1 MDIYH
6 YVIVLAALYEVQ
18 AWVGPDKS
26 VIVPGQNFSFTC
38 KTRQNQ
44 SSENIKWRIIGDPR
58 THDVIKLGK
67 NFTRIALKE
76 EDGEVYKTGQITCRL
91 AETEND
97 TVNTI
102 YCLKN
107 AAVWKKKSWKNFFK
121 PPKQVVLLVECFQ
134 SIISNANLH
143 IRLLPK
149 SPSLSCLILDY
160 EELHCRW
167 RNQGSETNYT
177 LIYHTTEIGYQQTH
191 FEACNGTRDTS
202 CVVKFDRDQHKNLNL
217 FYYMRLNITLK
228 ATNLV
233 GSSSTSL
240 NCYPAAIPSAPKG
253 IVLRSKYY
261 ADEREVDLS
270 LGLNTSL
277 DYFSLGRKLLNYQ
290 YLHVGDD
297 NQGKALLERLQN
309 NENHFSWECWNAF
322 CETPPDNNNAFDWTS
337 KTLLWEN
344 EEMTADMLDLMANTS
359 YVVRA
364 RYKAQNIS
372 LDLCSP
378 DVWSDFSYSNVT
390 KTEPIKPGKTEVA
403 MLWFEHP
410 TEFVQKF
417 LVHDGS
423 FILAWKEDNIPH
435 YKYNLISAYSL
446 TLNYSGDSK
455 VKSNDFSNCAVQ
467 FKAMN
472 EIGSSKVETCVFA
485 SEMAVK
491 VNAFTVSPSSDTLAV
506 IDVELSCQSFINE
519 SWFPCSNATEVIEE
533 QYSLVVF
540 FWPIG
545 EGVVPTENLI
555 RQPSQVNIWKSDSI
569 TINVTMHSKSLK
581 NGALTVSVH
590 KPAEESPLLLRY
602 PKHTKDSPV
611 DTESTLQFKSIRL
624 DSYYGNHFRG
634 NLSYNFTKHN
644 PYQFA
649 VSLKSNEAI
658 GPALLSADGYIFGTQ
673 APSGSPNNVT
683 VKKDSGIV
691 EWQPV
696 DLQQQHGRIIQYL
709 VYLSTNQHCG
719 RFPQK
724 LMGNESCAEECPY
737 PDVLKRFDVSPAGGR
752 KNIIQNYIIPN
763 VKGHIS
769 KSIRNSVKVQGRHYY
784 IRISAKNQDGE
795 GPCSETVLG
804 FVNKSPGYGVPV
816 IIVAVLVTTAVVL
829 SITLYIKDRINFKK
843 FFPPPPTP
851 SIARCVI
858 SADTFKILYHRP
870 VAEQLD
876 LISDNPPSNGPPR
889 GYSDGIPDR
898 LNLEGN
904 NAGQGCAPYIS
915 MAKTLELSPL
925 GNTENCQER
934 DKLLDDVDYKENY
947 ADDNSDA
954 EHSSQ
959 NRDYSSSSE
968 GYTTMA
974 RQALECANSCAK

>member
-6 YVIVLAALYEVQ
+6 FVIVLASALNGGQSEVDPYTL
-18 AWVGPDKS
+18 AVA
-26 VIVPGQNFSFTC
+26 PGQNFSFTC
-38 KTRQNQ
+38 KTRRRHP
-44 SSENIKWRIIGDPR
+44 SEDIEWQLIQPYNS
-58 THDVIKLGK
+58 VIQLGK
-67 NFTRIALKE
+67 NFTKIAEKK
-76 EDGEVYKTGQITCRL
+76 EDGTLYKTGQITCRL

-102 YCLKN
+102 YCLNN
-107 AAVWKKKSWKNFFK
+107 AAVWKKKSWKNFFN
-121 PPKQVVLLVECFQ
+121 PPKQVVLRVECFQ

-149 SPSLSCLILDY
+149 PPSLSCLILDGN
-160 EELHCRW
+160 ELHCRW
-167 RNQGSETNYT
+167 RDQGNETHYT

-202 CVVKFDRDQHKNLNL
+202 CVVKFDKDQLEILKL
-217 FYYMRLNITLK
+217 FYYMRLNITLE

-233 GSSSTSL
+233 GSNSTSM

-261 ADEREVDLS
+261 ADERE
-270 LGLNTSL
+270 
-277 DYFSLGRKLLNYQ
+277 

-337 KTLLWEN
+337 KTLFTKN
-344 EEMTADMLDLMANTS
+344 GEMTADMLDLMANTS

-364 RYKAQNIS
+364 RYKAQNFS
-372 LDLCSP
+372 PNLCSP
-378 DVWSDFSYSNVT
+378 NVWSDFSYSNVT

-417 LVHDGS
+417 LVHDES
-423 FILAWKEDNIPH
+423 FILAWKEDNNPR
-435 YKYNLISAYSL
+435 YNYNLISAYSL
-446 TLNYSGDSK
+446 TLNYSGDNK
-455 VKSNDFSNCAVQ
+455 AKSNDFSNCAVQ

-472 EIGSSKVETCVFA
+472 EIGSSKVETCAFA

-519 SWFPCSNATEVIEE
+519 SWFPCSNATAVIEE

-581 NGALTVSVH
+581 KGALTVSVH

-658 GPALLSADGYIFGTQ
+658 GPASLSADGYIFGTQ

-683 VKKDSGIV
+683 VKKDSSIV

-696 DLQQQHGRIIQYL
+696 DLQQQHGRIIQYQ
-709 VYLSTNQHCG
+709 VYISTKENCG

-724 LMGNESCAEECPY
+724 LMGYESCAEECPK
-737 PDVLKRFDVSPAGGR
+737 PDDVKRFDVSPAGGR

-769 KSIRNSVKVQGRHYY
+769 KSIKNSTLVEGRHY

-804 FVNKSPGYGVPV
+804 FVNKSSGYGVPV
-816 IIVAVLVTTAVVL
+816 IIVAVLVTTAVVV
-829 SITLYIKDRINFKK
+829 SITLYIKDRISFKK

-858 SADTFKILYHRP
+858 SDDTFKILSHRT

-876 LISDNPPSNGPPR
+876 LISDDLSTWGPPR

-904 NAGQGCAPYIS
+904 NAGQGCAPYTS
-915 MAKTLELSPL
+915 MAKTLESTPL
-925 GNTENCQER
+925 GKTENCQER
-934 DKLLDDVDYKENY
+934 DKSLEDFDCVENSEDDD
-947 ADDNSDA
+947 SDT

-959 NRDYSSSSE
+959 NRDNSGSSE
-968 GYTTMA
+968 GYTHPCFD
-974 RQALECANSCAK
+974 ECANC